1 MLYHAESQ
9 SPDSLQGRLALI
21 IVKRVIRLLTENF
34 ALREKGYYKKKE
46 NNRWDVS
53 DVSKELKKLW
63 YTGKLFLTV
72 VAGSLLRIP
81 ERLTRIWR
89 ELEI

>member
-46 NNRWDVS
+46 NNR
-53 DVSKELKKLW
+53 
-63 YTGKLFLTV
+63 
-72 VAGSLLRIP
+72 
-81 ERLTRIWR
+81 
-89 ELEI
+89 